1 LLKLQSVDFIK
12 ITAEYCDSTNFA
24 MVPNIYIKII
34 MSGKDFEAAD
44 NVFFLLKMKLI
55 CLRFESDSMI
65 TCVGAASST
74 MATQKMSAR

>member
-1 LLKLQSVDFIK
+1 
-12 ITAEYCDSTNFA
+12 
-24 MVPNIYIKII
+24 

-44 NVFFLLKMKLI
+44 NVFFLLKMNLI
-55 CLRFESDSMI
+55 CLSFESDSMI